1 MDGIFPAS
9 FWPLALAHG
18 FALLSPGPDF
28 MLIVSHCIRHR
39 LRGSA
44 FICLGI
50 AAGNAAYIALA
61 IAGWMGLS
69 ANQSFQRPL
78 EIAGALYLG
87 WLGVRIFRSAQ
98 PMAEATE
105 GAVAALP
112 ATMQFMMGLGS
123 AILNPKNMIFYLS
136 IMTVLI
142 ESDALLRQRIAAGVW
157 MCSIVLLWDLF
168 VAAMISHAA
177 VQKTLWRWIPAI
189 ERVCGAFLILVAVSV
204 IFSL

>member
-28 MLIVSHCIRHR
+28 MLIVSHGIRHR

-50 AAGNAAYIALA
+50 ASGNAAYIALA

-69 ANQSFQRPL
+69 ANPTFQHPL

-87 WLGVRIFRSAQ
+87 WLGLRIFRSAR
-98 PMAEATE
+98 PPAEANE
-105 GAVAALP
+105 AAGAALP
-112 ATMQFMMGLGS
+112 ATAQFMMGLGS

-136 IMTVLI
+136 IMTALI
-142 ESDALLRQRIAAGVW
+142 ESNALPRQRVAAGVW
-157 MCSIVLLWDLF
+157 MCSVVLLWDLF
-168 VAAMISHAA
+168 VAAVISRAT
-177 VQKTLWRWIPAI
+177 VQKMLWRWIPTI
-189 ERVCGAFLILVAVSV
+189 ERVCGAFLILVAGSV